1 MKIDRNDI
9 IFGIVCAVCI
19 IVFLFTFPGCRTIEK
34 VEYKTVYDTVYLSKV
49 ERDSIYLKDSVYIYS
64 KADTVFY
71 VKWKERIKYLT
82 KTDTVFKASV
92 DTLIVN
98 SIEYKEIEKKR
109 PTRDILAILGVVS
122 LLSLICFIL
131 YKLKS

>member
-19 IVFLFTFPGCRTIEK
+19 IVFLFTFPGCKTIEK
-34 VEYKTVYDTVYLSKV
+34 VEYVNSYDTVYLSKA
-49 ERDSIYLKDSVYIYS
+49 ERDSVYLKDSVYIYS
-64 KADTVFY
+64 KVDTVFY

-82 KTDTVFKASV
+82 KTDTIFKASN

-98 SIEYKEIEKKR
+98 SIEFKEVEKKR

-122 LLSLICFIL
+122 LLGLICFIL